1 MKNLAMNITE
11 QQFPVIAFNFEDMK
25 ANLTQS
31 MEHYKNLV
39 VTEETLSMCKSEQ
52 KVLAGTR
59 VKIDGYRK
67 DVKKEMSK
75 PIEEFEGKCKQLI
88 ALVEDAEKPLKE
100 AIAVFDDKKKAEK
113 RLIAEKFIK
122 VIITKHNLKGEYA
135 EELTVLDSY
144 CNLIAKDKEVIGDI
158 EQRAFIAISKQQTQ
172 EALLEM
178 LQGTIDNAN
187 QGINTKISL
196 ADFEYQIRNRMP
208 GIAIIA
214 EINKRAEMI
223 RIAELPKEEI
233 AAPVVIAPPPAPV
246 KQEAKATDTI
256 FFVELRIEDTK
267 ANIETLADF
276 LKGNDFKYITLNKG
290 IVK

>member
-1 MKNLAMNITE
+1 MNITE
-11 QQFPVIAFNFEDMK
+11 QQLPVIAFNFEDMK

-39 VTEETLSMCKSEQ
+39 VTEDTLSMCKSEQ
-52 KVLAGTR
+52 KELAGVR

-100 AIAVFDDKKKAEK
+100 AISVFDDKKRAEK
-113 RLIAEKFIK
+113 RLVAEEIIK
-122 VIITKHNLKGEYA
+122 EMIEKHGLKGEYA
-135 EELTVLDSY
+135 AELTVLEPY
-144 CNLIAKDKEVIGDI
+144 CNLTSTRKAVAEDI
-158 EQRAFIAISKQQTQ
+158 EQRAFIAISKQQTY

-178 LQGTIDNAN
+178 IQGTIDNAN
-187 QGINTKISL
+187 QGINTKLSIS
-196 ADFEYQIRNRMP
+196 DFEYHIRNRMP

-246 KQEAKATDTI
+246 KQVAKATDTI